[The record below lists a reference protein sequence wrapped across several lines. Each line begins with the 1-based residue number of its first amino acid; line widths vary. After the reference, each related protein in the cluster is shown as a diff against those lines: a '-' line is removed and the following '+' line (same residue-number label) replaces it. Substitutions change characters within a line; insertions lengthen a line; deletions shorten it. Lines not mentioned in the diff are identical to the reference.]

1 VVEGQGGRAL
11 VLILAVLSAGAV
23 LCLFD
28 ADAFSAD
35 QSPSPDSCVGG
46 ALVSVAPVLL
56 GLALSGR
63 LEERGVWPLHAVSI
77 CRLDPPP
84 KPQTLL

>member
-1 VVEGQGGRAL
+1 M
-11 VLILAVLSAGAV
+11 LILAVLSAGFV

-35 QSPSPDSCVGG
+35 QSPYADFCVGG

-63 LEERGVWPLHAVSI
+63 LEELGLRPLHAVSVR
-77 CRLDPPP
+77 RLDPPP
-84 KPQTLL
+84 RPKILL